1 MARSRTINVN
11 YNTRNKKRY
20 GFWNFIGD
28 IFMLTITAGL
38 WIIWIFIREMR
49 KR

>member
-20 GFWNFIGD
+20 GFWNFVFD
-28 IFMLTITAGL
+28 ALLTVLTGGL
-38 WIIWIFIREMR
+38 WLIVVFIREMR
-49 KR
+49 KH